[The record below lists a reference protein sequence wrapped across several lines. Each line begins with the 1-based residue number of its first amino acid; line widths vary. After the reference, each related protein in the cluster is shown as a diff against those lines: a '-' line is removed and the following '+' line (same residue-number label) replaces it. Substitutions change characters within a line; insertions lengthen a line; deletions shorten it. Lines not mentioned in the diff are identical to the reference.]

1 MQVIWHW
8 AQNHQTRQSY
18 VHYDIS
24 SGVSDGDAYAFQASF
39 FRHPVIMCSDDLTVI
54 QTSQAGLSVMCHRN
68 MPRMEEEME
77 RSDHDPGTDKAGA
90 ALDVNVASFSDPDS
104 VPGLSHAVEHFLSV
118 VARRKEGCRVFV
130 RSRSSSPPIQEEK
143 DYKNENEDDSADSA
157 IIDAR
162 DATAAECAIAG
173 VSLVKVHA

>member
-1 MQVIWHW
+1 
-8 AQNHQTRQSY
+8 
-18 VHYDIS
+18 
-24 SGVSDGDAYAFQASF
+24 
-39 FRHPVIMCSDDLTVI
+39 
-54 QTSQAGLSVMCHRN
+54 
-68 MPRMEEEME
+68 ME

-143 DYKNENEDDSADSA
+143 DYKNEREDESA

-162 DATAAECAIAG
+162 DATTAE
-173 VSLVKVHA
+173 